1 MDWNNLGL
9 AILLYVTIIFLVV
22 VLDELLPPKKLF
34 MSGNHNNIY
43 FFGVPLLGILTNYD
57 DLPFVSWGY
66 FIGLSIGVGLMTFI
80 VHVIMN
86 QVTGFVNNLDHNK
99 ED

>member
-1 MDWNNLGL
+1 MNWVNLLL
-9 AILLYVTIIFLVV
+9 AFLFFWCSSGVTVALMFAIT
-22 VLDELLPPKKLF
+22 PNKSF
-34 MSGNHNNIY
+34 MTKNHIRIY
-43 FFGVPLLGILTNYD
+43 WYGVPLLGILTNYD